1 MKSKLNIFLTLG
13 ILGLFSIHGI
23 AQSLTNQ
30 VENLQEVEVVR
41 PGQFSELPA
50 YIKFK
55 KGQEIS
61 LDQFQTWLKSNLKLA
76 PEMDFQLVRKEPDN
90 LGQIHYRYQQTFNGS
105 PLEDA
110 IWIAHTIGDKVYSC
124 NGLIYKNL
132 RTQTTQAL
140 SEEEALA
147 KALEKINSE
156 TYKWQ
161 IPGEEAH
168 LKWESGDQ
176 SATYFPSGEL
186 VFVAAGKKFEEG
198 SYRLVYKFNIYAHKP
213 MYRADVFV
221 DANTGEI
228 IRENLLIHHADTP
241 GFANT
246 AYSGSQTIIA
256 DSFEGTY
263 RLRDG
268 SRGDGIRTFDLN
280 ATEDFGSA
288 VDFFDVDNSWNN
300 INPEW
305 DEYATDAHWGAEMTY
320 DYYFENYGRNS
331 IDNDGFQLNSYVHFG
346 DLIINAF
353 WDGERMLYGDGDGL
367 STPPLTTMDIV
378 GHEITHGLT
387 NFTANLIYS
396 EESGALNES
405 FSDIFG
411 TAIEEYSKPG
421 EWNWLI
427 GDEIGWTIR
436 SMADPTLYF
445 CPDTYLGDLWEE
457 GGDVHYNSGVQN
469 HWFYL
474 LTEGGTG
481 TNDVGNGYVVTGIGI
496 DDASAIAFRNLTVY
510 LTPSSNYEDA
520 RFYSIQAAIDLF
532 GDCSEEMGQTMNAW
546 YAVNIGEPASD
557 EVTADFI
564 TSVTEGCELPFNVNF
579 NSESINADEFLW
591 DFGDG
596 TTSIEENPTHAY
608 TSEGLF
614 NVTLIVN
621 GDICGG
627 EIDEDELFIE
637 DLINIHLE
645 GPCPYLM
652 VEYGY
657 GEAITDCEGVLF
669 DNGGETGD
677 YLTETH
683 SFQLISPTDALTIQL
698 DFVEF
703 DVEGADWC
711 DIDYLIVYDGPDEM
725 YPIIGVYCSFGEV
738 PEIISST
745 GPSILLELFSDF
757 HDGHNAGF
765 EMHWSCTTEI
775 DETGIL
781 DQNTQNGISIYPNPT
796 DNFVTIESQLSQN
809 GTIEVR
815 DVLGRKLFS
824 VSLTNQFTQ
833 IDLARYE
840 AKGLYFIHVID
851 EKGETLQI
859 EKVVLN

>member
-1 MKSKLNIFLTLG
+1 
-13 ILGLFSIHGI
+13 
-23 AQSLTNQ
+23 
-30 VENLQEVEVVR
+30 
-41 PGQFSELPA
+41 
-50 YIKFK
+50 
-55 KGQEIS
+55 
-61 LDQFQTWLKSNLKLA
+61 
-76 PEMDFQLVRKEPDN
+76 
-90 LGQIHYRYQQTFNGS
+90 
-105 PLEDA
+105 
-110 IWIAHTIGDKVYSC
+110 HTIGDKVYSC

-147 KALEKINSE
+147 KALEKINAES
-156 TYKWQ
+156 YKWQ
-161 IPGEEAH
+161 MPGEEAH

-176 SATYFPSGEL
+176 SATYFPKGEL
-186 VFVAAGKKFEEG
+186 VFVAASKNFEVG
-198 SYRLVYKFNIYAHKP
+198 SYRLVYKFNIYAHRP

-387 NFTANLIYS
+387 TFTANLIYS

-411 TAIEEYSKPG
+411 TAIEEYAKPG

-427 GDEIGWTIR
+427 GDEMGWTIR

-474 LTEGGTG
+474 LTEGGIG
-481 TNDVGNGYVVTGIGI
+481 TNDVGNDYVVTGIGI

-546 YAVNIGEPASD
+546 YAVNVGLPYAGD
-557 EVTADFI
+557 VTADFI
-564 TSVTEGCELPFNVNF
+564 TSATEGCVLPFTVNF
-579 NSESINADEFLW
+579 TSESFNADEFLW

-596 TTSIEENPTHAY
+596 TTSTEENPSHDY
-608 TSEGLF
+608 TTEGLF
-614 NVTLIVN
+614 TVTLVVN
-621 GDICGG
+621 GEICGG
-627 EIDEDELFIE
+627 GSAEDELIVE
-637 DLINIHLE
+637 DLINVHLV
-645 GPCPYLM
+645 GPCPYVM
-652 VEYGY
+652 PPYDYGDL
-657 GEAITDCEGVLF
+657 ITDCEGVIY
-669 DNGGETGD
+669 DSGGETGN
-677 YLTETH
+677 YGTNEH
-683 SFQLISPTDALTIQL
+683 SFQTISPPDALTIQL

-703 DVEGADWC
+703 DVEGEDWMDDWC
-711 DIDYLIVYDGPDEM
+711 HLDYVIIYDGPDELA
-725 YPIIGVYCSFGEV
+725 PVIGVYCNIVEV
-738 PEIISST
+738 PDIITST
-745 GPSILLELFSDF
+745 GPSVMLEFYSD
-757 HDGHNAGF
+757 DNNAGNGGF
-765 EMHWSCTTEI
+765 KVHWTCTQEI
-775 DETGIL
+775 DETGIT
-781 DQNTQNGISIYPNPT
+781 DQPIQNGISIYPNPT

-809 GTIEVR
+809 GTIEVS

-824 VSLTNQFTQ
+824 IPLTNKLTQ

-851 EKGETLQI
+851 EKGETLAI
-859 EKVVLN
+859 EKVILN